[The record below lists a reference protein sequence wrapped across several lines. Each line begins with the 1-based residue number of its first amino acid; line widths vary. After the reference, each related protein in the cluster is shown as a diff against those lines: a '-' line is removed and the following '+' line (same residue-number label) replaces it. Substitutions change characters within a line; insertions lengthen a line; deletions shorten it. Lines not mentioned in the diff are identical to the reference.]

1 MKKLLFAVSAL
12 AALSLLAPSTG
23 FAQHVYDNQLGLY
36 LTDDGFGA
44 TGSDDIGA
52 EIAVYLVL
60 TRPAT
65 PSGVAWDGI
74 TAFEC
79 QLNFDPAGGIVKTS
93 DALNG
98 SGLNIGDV
106 NNLANGWLEYIVGF
120 AAEVPKD
127 VNDAV
132 LLVSFRFIHLVP
144 GVINVT
150 LGPITS
156 AIPSLQDKMSY
167 VTPNQT
173 LDEMFPSSGA
183 PDAPVFT
190 FGGGTVVPVED
201 ASFGSVKALFR

>member
-93 DALNG
+93 DAL
-98 SGLNIGDV
+98 
-106 NNLANGWLEYIVGF
+106 NGWLEYIVGF